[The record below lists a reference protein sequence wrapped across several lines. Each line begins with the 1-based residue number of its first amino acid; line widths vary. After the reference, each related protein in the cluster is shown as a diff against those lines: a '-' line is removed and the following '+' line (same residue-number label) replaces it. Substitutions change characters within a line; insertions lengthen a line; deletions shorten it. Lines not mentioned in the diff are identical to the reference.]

1 MRLFSRGTD
10 IEIED
15 LRVGRI
21 RVRVREN
28 VIDQLAGFFSPE
40 WKLSRLRARAALD
53 GGQASA
59 GPSRRR
65 MISRGY
71 SPPPKMGSGPYGEG
85 GGTFD
90 RLVAGYQAGNG
101 GSRGAAIRAVAA
113 AHPEAH
119 ERYLQEITR
128 DRR

>member
-28 VIDQLAGFFSPE
+28 IIDRLTGIFSPE
-40 WKLSRLRARAALD
+40 WKLNRLRARAALA
-53 GGQASA
+53 GAPASVA
-59 GPSRRR
+59 PPGRRA
-65 MISRGY
+65 ISRGY
-71 SPPPKMGSGPYGEG
+71 IPPRKIGSGPYGEG

-90 RLVAGYQAGNG
+90 RLVDGYQAGNG
-101 GSRGAAIRAVAA
+101 CSRGAAIRAVATD
-113 AHPEAH
+113 HPEAH
-119 ERYLQEITR
+119 KRYLQELNG
-128 DRR
+128 

>member
-10 IEIED
+10 IEVED

-28 VIDQLAGFFSPE
+28 IIDRMAGFFSPD
-40 WKLSRLRARAALD
+40 WKLRRLQARAALA

-59 GPSRRR
+59 APPGRRA
-65 MISRGY
+65 ISRGY
-71 SPPPKMGSGPYGEG
+71 RPPPKMGSGPYGEG

-90 RLVAGYQAGNG
+90 RLVDGYQAGNG
-101 GSRGAAIRAVAA
+101 CSRGAAIRAVATD
-113 AHPEAH
+113 HPEAH
-119 ERYLQEITR
+119 ERYLRELNG
-128 DRR
+128 